1 MDIPQTIAR
10 ELEVTPQQVARTIDL
25 FDDGN
30 TVPFIARYR
39 KEVTGEL
46 DEVQIRT
53 IEERLAYLRALE
65 ARKSTVLQ
73 SIAEQDKL
81 TPELEAAIRA
91 ATVRQTVEDLYLPY
105 RPKRRTRAMMARERG
120 LEPLAE
126 MLLAQEVARGSL
138 EALAQPYLSE
148 DVPTVEDAYA
158 GARDIVA
165 EVVAEDA
172 AIRQAV
178 RERTL
183 REGVLVSSQG
193 DASADPEKKYEMYY
207 EFQERLAALPAHRLL
222 AINRGE
228 AEGALRVKLEAPDE
242 GIVHILER
250 RYLTHPR
257 SVFLSQVR
265 EALQDAYDRL
275 LAPAIARE
283 LRATRTEE
291 AEGEAIAV
299 FDANLR
305 GLLLQPP
312 IRGQA
317 VIGVDPG
324 YRTGCKVAVVD
335 ATSRYLHGTTIYPH
349 PPQRAWDE
357 ALATLRRLV
366 LRYGVRVIAIGNG
379 TASRE
384 SEALVAALIGAL
396 PEGAP
401 EARYLIVNE
410 AGASVYSASEVARK
424 ELPDLD
430 VAMRGAVSI
439 ARRVQDPLAELVKID
454 PKSIG
459 VGLYQHDV
467 DQNRL
472 AAALDA
478 VVESVVNYVGVDLNT
493 ASPALLGYVAGIRRS
508 TAANIVAHRDE
519 HGPFPR
525 RETLKAVKGVGA
537 KTFEQA
543 AGFLRIPDGVEPLDN
558 TAIHPESYPAVEQL
572 YGWMGA
578 QDQAETRRRLLALQ
592 QAPDLGSIAAQIG
605 VGVPTLRD
613 IVEALLKPGRDPRDE
628 LPPPILRQ
636 DVLQI
641 EDLAEGMVL
650 RGTVRN
656 VVPFGA
662 FVDIGV
668 KRDGLVHISQ
678 MADRYVRDPLEVVS
692 PGDVVQVRVLEVDL
706 DRGRIALSMKG
717 FQ

>member
-1 MDIPQTIAR
+1 MDIPQTIAH
-10 ELEVTPQQVARTIDL
+10 EIEVTPQQVARTIAL
-25 FDDGN
+25 FDEGN

-65 ARKSTVLQ
+65 ARKETVLQ

-105 RPKRRTRAMMARERG
+105 RPKRRTRATMARERG

-126 MLLAQEVARGSL
+126 MLQAQEITRGSL
-138 EALAQPYLSE
+138 DALAQPYLSE
-148 DVPTVEDAYA
+148 EVSTVDDAYA

-178 RERTL
+178 RDRTL

-193 DASADPEKKYEMYY
+193 DASADAEKKYEMYY
-207 EFQERLAALPAHRLL
+207 EFRERLASLPAHRLL

-228 AEGALRVKLEAPDE
+228 REGALRVKLEAPSE
-242 GIVHILER
+242 EMVRILER
-250 RYLTHPR
+250 RYLTNPR
-257 SVFLSQVR
+257 SVFAGQVR
-265 EALQDAYDRL
+265 EALQDAYNRL
-275 LAPAIARE
+275 LAPTIARE
-283 LRATRTEE
+283 LRAARTEE

-312 IRGQA
+312 IRGQT
-317 VIGVDPG
+317 VIGIDPG

-357 ALATLRRLV
+357 SLATLRRLV

-401 EARYLIVNE
+401 DARYLIVNE
-410 AGASVYSASEVARK
+410 AGASVYSASDVARK

-454 PKSIG
+454 PQSIG

-493 ASPALLGYVAGIRRS
+493 ASPALLGYVAGIRSS

-519 HGPFPR
+519 RGPFPS
-525 RETLKAVKGVGA
+525 REALKAVKGVGA

-543 AGFLRIPDGVEPLDN
+543 AGFLRISDGIEPLDN
-558 TAIHPESYPAVEQL
+558 TAIHPESYPAVERL
-572 YGWMGA
+572 HEWMGTY
-578 QDQAETRRRLLALQ
+578 DQAETRRRLATLAKEPNL
-592 QAPDLGSIAAQIG
+592 AGIAAQVG
-605 VGVPTLRD
+605 VGGPTLRD
-613 IVEALLKPGRDPRDE
+613 MIEALLKPGRDPRDE

-668 KRDGLVHISQ
+668 KRDGLVHVSQ
-678 MADRYVRDPLEVVS
+678 LADRYVRDPLEVVS

-717 FQ
+717 F

>member
-105 RPKRRTRAMMARERG
+105 RPKRRTRATMARERG

-126 MLLAQEVARGSL
+126 MLLAQEVTRGVL

>member
-1 MDIPQTIAR
+1 MDIPQTIAH
-10 ELEVTPQQVARTIDL
+10 EIEVTPQQVARTIAL
-25 FDDGN
+25 FDEGN

-65 ARKSTVLQ
+65 ARKETVLQ

-105 RPKRRTRAMMARERG
+105 RPKRRTRATMARERG

-126 MLLAQEVARGSL
+126 MLQAQEITRGSL
-138 EALAQPYLSE
+138 DALAQPYLSE
-148 DVPTVEDAYA
+148 EVSTVDDAYA

-178 RERTL
+178 RDRTL

-193 DASADPEKKYEMYY
+193 DASADAEKKYEMYY
-207 EFQERLAALPAHRLL
+207 EFRERLASLPAHRLL

-228 AEGALRVKLEAPDE
+228 REGALRVKLEAPSE
-242 GIVHILER
+242 EMVRILER
-250 RYLTHPR
+250 RYLTNPR
-257 SVFLSQVR
+257 SVFAGQVR
-265 EALQDAYDRL
+265 EALQDAYSRL
-275 LAPAIARE
+275 LAPTIARE
-283 LRATRTEE
+283 LRAARTEE

-312 IRGQA
+312 IRGQT
-317 VIGVDPG
+317 VIGIDPG

-357 ALATLRRLV
+357 SLATLRRLV

-384 SEALVAALIGAL
+384 SEALVAALIGTL

-401 EARYLIVNE
+401 DARYLIVNE
-410 AGASVYSASEVARK
+410 AGASVYSASDVARK

-454 PKSIG
+454 PQSIG

-493 ASPALLGYVAGIRRS
+493 ASPALLGYVAGIRSS

-519 HGPFPR
+519 RGPFPS
-525 RETLKAVKGVGA
+525 REALKAVKGVGA

-543 AGFLRIPDGVEPLDN
+543 AGFLRISDGIEPLDN
-558 TAIHPESYPAVEQL
+558 TAIHPESYPAVERL
-572 YGWMGA
+572 HEWMGTY
-578 QDQAETRRRLLALQ
+578 DQAETRRRLVTLAKGPNL
-592 QAPDLGSIAAQIG
+592 AGIAAQVG
-605 VGVPTLRD
+605 VGGPTLRD
-613 IVEALLKPGRDPRDE
+613 MIEALLKPGRDPRDE

-668 KRDGLVHISQ
+668 KRDGLVHVSQ
-678 MADRYVRDPLEVVS
+678 LADRYVRDPLEVVS

-717 FQ
+717 F

>member
-1 MDIPQTIAR
+1 MDIPQTIAH
-10 ELEVTPQQVARTIDL
+10 EIEVTPQQVARTIAL
-25 FDDGN
+25 FDEGN

-65 ARKSTVLQ
+65 ARKETVLQ

-105 RPKRRTRAMMARERG
+105 RPKRRTRATMARERG

-126 MLLAQEVARGSL
+126 MLQAQEITRGSL
-138 EALAQPYLSE
+138 DALAQPYLSE
-148 DVPTVEDAYA
+148 EVSTVDDAYA

-178 RERTL
+178 RDRTL

-193 DASADPEKKYEMYY
+193 DASADAEKKYEMYY
-207 EFQERLAALPAHRLL
+207 EFLERLASLPAHRLL

-228 AEGALRVKLEAPDE
+228 REGALRVKLEAPSE
-242 GIVHILER
+242 EMVRILER
-250 RYLTHPR
+250 RYLTNPR
-257 SVFLSQVR
+257 SVFAGQVR
-265 EALQDAYDRL
+265 EALQDAYSRL
-275 LAPAIARE
+275 LAPTIARE
-283 LRATRTEE
+283 LRAARTEE

-312 IRGQA
+312 IRGQT
-317 VIGVDPG
+317 VIGIDPG

-357 ALATLRRLV
+357 SLATLRRLV

-401 EARYLIVNE
+401 DARYLIVNE
-410 AGASVYSASEVARK
+410 AGASVYSASDVARK

-454 PKSIG
+454 PQSIG

-493 ASPALLGYVAGIRRS
+493 ASPALLGYVAGIRSS

-519 HGPFPR
+519 RGPFPS
-525 RETLKAVKGVGA
+525 REALKAVKGVGA

-543 AGFLRIPDGVEPLDN
+543 AGFLRISDGIEPLDN
-558 TAIHPESYPAVEQL
+558 TAIHPESYPAVERL
-572 YGWMGA
+572 HEWMGTY
-578 QDQAETRRRLLALQ
+578 DQAETRRRLATLAKEPNL
-592 QAPDLGSIAAQIG
+592 AGIAAQVG
-605 VGVPTLRD
+605 VGGPTLRD
-613 IVEALLKPGRDPRDE
+613 MIEALLKPGRDPRDE

-668 KRDGLVHISQ
+668 KRDGLVHVSQ
-678 MADRYVRDPLEVVS
+678 LADRYVRDPLEVVS

-717 FQ
+717 F

>member
-1 MDIPQTIAR
+1 MDIPQTIAH
-10 ELEVTPQQVARTIDL
+10 EIEVATQQVARTIAL
-25 FDDGN
+25 FDEGN

-65 ARKSTVLQ
+65 ARKETVLQ

-91 ATVRQTVEDLYLPY
+91 ASVRQTVEDLYLPY
-105 RPKRRTRAMMARERG
+105 RPKRRTRATMARERG

-126 MLLAQEVARGSL
+126 MLLAQTVTRGSL
-138 EALAQPYLSE
+138 DALAQPFLSE
-148 DVPTVEDAYA
+148 EVPTVEDAYA

-172 AIRQAV
+172 GIRQAV
-178 RERTL
+178 RSKTL
-183 REGVLVSSQG
+183 RESVLVSSQG

-207 EFQERLAALPAHRLL
+207 EFQERLASLPAHRLL

-228 AEGALRVKLEAPDE
+228 GEGALRVKLEAPGE
-242 GIVHILER
+242 EMVRILER
-250 RYLTHPR
+250 RYLTNPR
-257 SVFLSQVR
+257 SVFTGQVR
-265 EALQDAYDRL
+265 EALQDAYSRL

-283 LRATRTEE
+283 LRAARTEE
-291 AEGEAIAV
+291 AEGKAIAV
-299 FDANLR
+299 FGANLR

-312 IRGQA
+312 IRGQT

-324 YRTGCKVAVVD
+324 YRTGCKVTVVD

-366 LRYGVRVIAIGNG
+366 LRYSVRVIAIGNG

-401 EARYLIVNE
+401 DARYLIVNE
-410 AGASVYSASEVARK
+410 AGASVYSASEVARE

-454 PKSIG
+454 PQSIG

-519 HGPFPR
+519 HGPFPS

-558 TAIHPESYPAVEQL
+558 TAIHPESYPAVERL
-572 YGWMGA
+572 YEWMGV
-578 QDQAETRRRLLALQ
+578 QDRVEARRRLAALEKE
-592 QAPDLGSIAAQIG
+592 PNLREVAAQIG

-613 IVEALLKPGRDPRDE
+613 MIEALLKPGRDPRDE

-662 FVDIGV
+662 FIDIGV
-668 KRDGLVHISQ
+668 KRDGLVHVSQ
-678 MADRYVRDPLEVVS
+678 LADRYVRDPLEVVS

-717 FQ
+717 F

>member
-91 ATVRQTVEDLYLPY
+91 STVRQTVEDLYLPY

-207 EFQERLAALPAHRLL
+207 DFQERLAALPAHRLL

>member
-1 MDIPQTIAR
+1 MDIPQTIAH
-10 ELEVTPQQVARTIDL
+10 ELEVAPQQVARTIAL

-65 ARKSTVLQ
+65 ARKGTVLQ
-73 SIAEQDKL
+73 SIAEQGKL
-81 TPELEAAIRA
+81 TPELEAAIRE

-105 RPKRRTRAMMARERG
+105 RPKRRTRATMARERG
-120 LEPLAE
+120 LEPLAK
-126 MLLAQEVARGSL
+126 MLLAQEVTRGSL
-138 EALAQPYLSE
+138 EALAGPFLGE
-148 DVPTVEDAYA
+148 EVPTVEDAYA

-165 EVVAEDA
+165 EIAAEDA

-178 RERTL
+178 RSKTL

-193 DASADPEKKYEMYY
+193 DAGADAEKKYEMYY
-207 EFQERLAALPAHRLL
+207 EFQERLASLPAHRLL

-228 AEGALRVKLEAPDE
+228 AEGALRVKLEVPGE
-242 GIVHILER
+242 EMLRILER
-250 RYLTHPR
+250 RYPTNPR
-257 SVFLSQVR
+257 SVFAGQAR
-265 EALQDAYDRL
+265 EALQDAYSRL

-283 LRATRTEE
+283 LRAARTEE

-312 IRGQA
+312 IRGQTA
-317 VIGVDPG
+317 IGIDPG

-384 SEALVAALIGAL
+384 SEALVAALLGAL

-401 EARYLIVNE
+401 DTRYMIVNE
-410 AGASVYSASEVARK
+410 AGASVYSASDLARE
-424 ELPDLD
+424 ELPELD

-493 ASPALLGYVAGIRRS
+493 ASPALLGYVAGIRHA

-519 HGPFPR
+519 HGPFPS
-525 RETLKAVKGVGA
+525 REALKTVKGVGT

-543 AGFLRIPDGVEPLDN
+543 AGFLRIRDGVEPLDN
-558 TAIHPESYPAVEQL
+558 TAIHPESYPAVERL
-572 YGWMGA
+572 YKWMGV
-578 QDQAETRRRLLALQ
+578 QDQAEARRRLAALGQ
-592 QAPDLGSIAAQIG
+592 QTHLSPIAAQIG

-613 IVEALLKPGRDPRDE
+613 MIEALHKPGRDPRDE

-641 EDLAEGMVL
+641 EDLSEGMVL

-668 KRDGLVHISQ
+668 KRDGLVHVSQ
-678 MADRYVRDPLEVVS
+678 LADRYVRDPLEVVS
-692 PGDVVQVRVLEVDL
+692 PGDVVQVRVLEVDVN
-706 DRGRIALSMKG
+706 RGRIALSMKG
-717 FQ
+717 F